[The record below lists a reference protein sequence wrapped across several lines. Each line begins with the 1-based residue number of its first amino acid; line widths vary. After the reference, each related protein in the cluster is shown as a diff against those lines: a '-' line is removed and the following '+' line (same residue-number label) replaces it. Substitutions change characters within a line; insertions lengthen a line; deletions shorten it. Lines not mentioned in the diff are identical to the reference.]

1 MSQNSE
7 AAKQAKA
14 ELAAAKAKA
23 NALKP
28 WYQKKRFIVPL
39 GLVLILVF
47 SNAFSSNGPSPSPT
61 PAVDTDNQSPIEE
74 QPITETVNQK
84 NARQKA
90 EQYLDYSAFS
100 RQGLIEQLEYEGFSN
115 SDAEYG
121 TDAVN
126 ADWREQAALKA
137 KQYLDYSSFSR
148 QGLIDQ
154 LVYEG
159 FTQRQA
165 EYGVSTTGLS

>member
-1 MSQNSE
+1 MSESSE

-23 NALKP
+23 NALRP
-28 WYQKKRFIVPL
+28 WYQKKRFIIPIAFV
-39 GLVLILVF
+39 VILVF
-47 SNAFSSNGPSPSPT
+47 SNAFNPGGPSESPSPV
-61 PAVDTDNQSPIEE
+61 VDTNNQAPIEE
-74 QPITETVNQK
+74 EQVTETVNQK

-115 SDAEYG
+115 TDAEYG
-121 TDAVN
+121 TDAIN

-137 KQYLDYSSFSR
+137 KEYLDYSSFSR

-159 FTQRQA
+159 FTQKQA

>member
-1 MSQNSE
+1 MSESSE

-23 NALKP
+23 NALRP
-28 WYQKKRFIVPL
+28 WYQKKRFIIPIVF
-39 GLVLILVF
+39 VVILVF
-47 SNAFSSNGPSPSPT
+47 SNALNPGGPSESPSPV
-61 PAVDTDNQSPIEE
+61 VDTNNQAPIEE
-74 QPITETVNQK
+74 EQVTETVNQK

-90 EQYLDYSAFS
+90 EEYLDYSAFS

-115 SDAEYG
+115 TDAEYG
-121 TDAVN
+121 TDSIN

-137 KQYLDYSSFSR
+137 KEYLDFSSFSR

-159 FTQRQA
+159 FTQKQA

>member
-1 MSQNSE
+1 MSESSE

-23 NALKP
+23 NALRP
-28 WYQKKRFIVPL
+28 WYQKKRFMIP
-39 GLVLILVF
+39 LVLFVLLVF
-47 SNAFSSNGPSPSPT
+47 SNALNPGGPSPSPT
-61 PAVDTDNQSPIEE
+61 PAVDTNNQSPIEE
-74 QPITETVNQK
+74 EQLTETVNQK

-90 EQYLDYSAFS
+90 EQYLDFSAFS

-115 SDAEYG
+115 TDAEYG
-121 TDAVN
+121 TDAIN

-137 KQYLDYSSFSR
+137 KEYLEYSSFSR

-159 FTQRQA
+159 FTQKQA

>member
-1 MSQNSE
+1 MSESSE

-23 NALKP
+23 NALRP
-28 WYQKKRFIVPL
+28 WYQKKRFIIPIAFV
-39 GLVLILVF
+39 VILVF
-47 SNAFSSNGPSPSPT
+47 SNALNPGGPSESPSPV
-61 PAVDTDNQSPIEE
+61 VDTNNQAPIEE
-74 QPITETVNQK
+74 EQVTETVNQK

-115 SDAEYG
+115 TDAEYG
-121 TDAVN
+121 TDAIN

-137 KQYLDYSSFSR
+137 KEYLDYSSFSR

-159 FTQRQA
+159 FTQKQA

>member
-1 MSQNSE
+1 MFESSE

-23 NALKP
+23 NALRP
-28 WYQKKRFIVPL
+28 WYQKKRFIIPL
-39 GLVLILVF
+39 AFILILVF
-47 SNAFSSNGPSPSPT
+47 SNALNPGGPSQSPSQ
-61 PAVDTDNQSPIEE
+61 VIDTNNQVPIEE
-74 QPITETVNQK
+74 EQITETVNQK

-100 RQGLIEQLEYEGFSN
+100 RQGLIQQLEYEGFSAI
-115 SDAEYG
+115 DAEYG
-121 TDAVN
+121 TDAIN

-154 LVYEG
+154 LLYEG
-159 FTQRQA
+159 FTQKQA
-165 EYGVSTTGLS
+165 DYGVSTTGLK